1 VQGLIKG
8 KEGLIRFEEIDITKD
23 REAAKRYKVQATPT
37 LVILDSQGNQTWSYE
52 GVPKEG
58 DLKREIE
65 KVMSSTP

>member
-1 VQGLIKG
+1 MQGLIKG

>member
-8 KEGLIRFEEIDITKD
+8 KEGLIRFEEIDVTKD
-23 REAAKRYKVQATPT
+23 LEAAKRYKVQATPT

-65 KVMSSTP
+65 KVISSTP